1 MLRDNTGNRIE
12 ISVRGRW
19 ITVPALD
26 INGKTVIITGRWL
39 KTAAVHDDEWS
50 EGELEDPEGFIRTLK
65 ERELPNLRADLFTFA
80 QKLPATGAKYRYPM
94 EWDNIAAI
102 RLTSFTDWWARVP
115 QETRKNTRRST
126 RRGVAVTIR
135 ELDDDLIAGIVAINN
150 ESAVRQ
156 GARFPHYGKSHDA
169 VKKDYLSFL
178 DRSEFICAHSGNEL
192 IGVMKMVYCGSVAA
206 ILQLLSK
213 KSHYDKRPSNAIIA
227 TAIERCEK
235 RRVSYVTYGKYR
247 YGNQG
252 KTSLMEFKARNGF
265 EAIPVPRY
273 YIPLTAR
280 GKIGMM
286 FRLHRD
292 LVEVA
297 PELAV
302 RFAVN
307 LRVKWHNRMPEGR
320 CSSMVE
326 QPKL

>member
-26 INGKTVIITGRWL
+26 INGKTVIVTGRWL

-156 GARFPHYGKSHDA
+156 GARFPHYGKSHYA
-169 VKKDYLSFL
+169 VNTDYLSLF
-178 DRSEFICAHSGNEL
+178 DR
-192 IGVMKMVYCGSVAA
+192 
-206 ILQLLSK
+206 
-213 KSHYDKRPSNAIIA
+213 
-227 TAIERCEK
+227 
-235 RRVSYVTYGKYR
+235 
-247 YGNQG
+247 
-252 KTSLMEFKARNGF
+252 
-265 EAIPVPRY
+265 
-273 YIPLTAR
+273 
-280 GKIGMM
+280 
-286 FRLHRD
+286 
-292 LVEVA
+292 
-297 PELAV
+297 
-302 RFAVN
+302 
-307 LRVKWHNRMPEGR
+307 
-320 CSSMVE
+320 
-326 QPKL
+326 